1 MEFFRDT
8 NIDFLGKKWYFLIFS
23 LIFSV
28 AGVLSMAFW
37 HGIPLGVDFR
47 GGTLVYVKYA
57 HTPDPSAIHTEIE
70 RAGLKNARVQR
81 YGQPGNNE
89 VLIALDIQETSEQ
102 ALDKGKTQIIQAL
115 ESHAAAG
122 QAGPQQLQFVDRRE
136 LSFGEGPA
144 SPRIGRRG
152 QPALHRDSSGI
163 VDYRDKTKSGVL
175 GSIDELKSVADPA
188 VVASLQ
194 ESFFVSDFGIR
205 NVEIVG
211 PQVGQQLRKQAILAT
226 LYSLGGMLIY
236 LGFRFE
242 WIYGVAAVLTVFHDT
257 LITVGAFSLL
267 NWEISLTVIAAILT
281 LIGYSNNDTIVVF
294 DRIRE
299 NIKLLR
305 REKLAD
311 IVNKSINQ
319 TLSRTILTAGLTFLT
334 VLALFL
340 FGGEVLHGFSF
351 ALVIGIL
358 IGTYSSI
365 AIAAPI
371 LVAYQDWRGGGARS
385 RLPCHCGRA
394 AARRSRRKKLRSES
408 GPSGVKSLTCP
419 QRQEFAEGSSERA
432 GAKRMR
438 SVSKFS

>member
-1 MEFFRDT
+1 MEFFKNT
-8 NIDFLGKKWYFLIFS
+8 NIDFLGKKWYFLTFS

-28 AGVLSMAFW
+28 AGIISMGHRWATT
-37 HGIPLGVDFR
+37 GSPVPLGVDFR

-57 HTPDPSAIHTEIE
+57 HTPDLAAIHTDTE
-70 RAGLKNARVQR
+70 RVGLKNTRVQR
-81 YGQPGNNE
+81 YGPAVNNE
-89 VLIALDIQETSEQ
+89 VLIQLDIQETSEQ
-102 ALDKGKTQIIQAL
+102 ALDNGKTQIIQAL
-115 ESHAAAG
+115 ESHAVQGKQDLNNSSSSVIANYLLEKDPLHLGSGSDAN
-122 QAGPQQLQFVDRRE
+122 
-136 LSFGEGPA
+136 
-144 SPRIGRRG
+144 PRYTAVA
-152 QPALHRDSSGI
+152 QTI
-163 VDYRDKTKSGVL
+163 VGYRDKTKSGVL
-175 GSIDELKSVADPA
+175 GSIDDLKGVADPA
-188 VVASLQ
+188 VVASLPDN
-194 ESFFVSDFGIR
+194 FFVSDFGIR

-226 LYSLGGMLIY
+226 LYSLAGMLVY
-236 LGFRFE
+236 LALRFE

-257 LITVGAFSLL
+257 LITLGIFSLL
-267 NWEISLTVIAAILT
+267 DREISLTVIAAILT

-305 REKLAD
+305 RDKLAD

-340 FGGEVLHGFSF
+340 FGGEVLHNFSL

-371 LVAYQDWRGGGARS
+371 LVAYQEWRGERG
-385 RLPCHCGRA
+385 
-394 AARRSRRKKLRSES
+394 KKPIAMPLR
-408 GPSGVKSLTCP
+408 P
-419 QRQEFAEGSSERA
+419 GSSSSPQPKE
-432 GAKRMR
+432 K
-438 SVSKFS
+438 VKV

>member
-1 MEFFRDT
+1 VEFFRDT
-8 NIDFLGKKWYFLIFS
+8 NIDFLGKKWYFLVFS
-23 LIFSV
+23 LVFSV
-28 AGVLSMAFW
+28 AGLLSMAFW

-47 GGTLVYVKYA
+47 GGTLVYAKYA
-57 HTPDPSAIHTEIE
+57 HTPDPSAIHSEIE

-81 YGQPGNNE
+81 YGQASNNE

-115 ESHAAAG
+115 ESNATPGKQDLNNSSSLAIARYLLEKDPLHLGSDANARYTAIA
-122 QAGPQQLQFVDRRE
+122 QA
-136 LSFGEGPA
+136 
-144 SPRIGRRG
+144 
-152 QPALHRDSSGI
+152 I
-163 VDYRDKTKSGVL
+163 VDYRDKTKGGVL
-175 GSIDELKSVADPA
+175 GSIDELKSVTDPA
-188 VVASLQ
+188 AVASLQ
-194 ESFFVSDFGIR
+194 DNFFVSDFGIR

-226 LYSLGGMLIY
+226 LYSLAGMLIY
-236 LGFRFE
+236 LALRFE

-299 NIKLLR
+299 NIKLR
-305 REKLAD
+305 RRDRLAD

-340 FGGEVLHGFSF
+340 FGGEVLHYFSF

-371 LVAYQDWRGGGARS
+371 LVAYQEWRGERG
-385 RLPCHCGRA
+385 
-394 AARRSRRKKLRSES
+394 KKPIAMPLRPGSNPTQPKEK
-408 GPSGVKSLTCP
+408 VK
-419 QRQEFAEGSSERA
+419 A
-432 GAKRMR
+432 
-438 SVSKFS
+438 